1 MAAATTYSFSKFLIK
16 LGDGASPEVFT
27 DPCGLTTRGFTR
39 AANMNDTNIPDCAD
53 PDAPSWLGRE
63 VVSYHGEIAG
73 QRCGGAGKFSDV
85 WEDWWNSSRK
95 PATSRSSSVC
105 RRNLAWIMPAKL
117 SSFVV
122 NANRGEKVS
131 MTVSI
136 VSDGAIV
143 PMVIP

>member
-1 MAAATTYSFSKFLIK
+1 MTAATTYSFSKFLIK
-16 LGDGASPEVFT
+16 VGDGASPEVFT

-39 AANMNDTNIPDCAD
+39 AANMNDTNIPDCDD

-73 QRCGGAGKFSDV
+73 SGVVAQESFQT
-85 WEDWWNSSRK
+85 WEDWWT
-95 PATSRSSSVC
+95 AAET
-105 RRNLAWIMPAKL
+105 RNVQIELGSPPEYGWIMPAKL
-117 SSFVV
+117 SSFVI

-131 MTVSI
+131 MTVAI
-136 VSDGAIV
+136 VSDGAVV